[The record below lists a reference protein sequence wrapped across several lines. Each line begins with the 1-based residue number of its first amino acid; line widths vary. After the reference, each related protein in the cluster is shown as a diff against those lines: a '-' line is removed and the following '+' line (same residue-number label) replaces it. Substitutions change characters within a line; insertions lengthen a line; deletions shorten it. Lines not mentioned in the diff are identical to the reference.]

1 MGRDENG
8 KIRRRYETVRGTK
21 RQAQQRLRQLL
32 TAVDHGSTPSTERI
46 KLCDWLQRWTMERI
60 VPHRKRSTV
69 DRYERAIRRHIE
81 PTLGRLELDKISPAE
96 INSFEAQLTAEGE
109 SATSVNLVHAV
120 LSGAMRYAAS
130 LELIMRNPASLV
142 SPPTKPKKEAQAPS
156 MESVRRMLRL
166 AEELNHYLFPCIHL
180 LAYTG
185 MRRGEAVAL
194 TWNNVDL
201 EAGHLNVVASVGR
214 VGRQGLVVDV
224 PKSKSGQRKIDLDA
238 RTVEILRDHRRRQIE
253 FRAALGDESW
263 GGDKVFTNH
272 KGDWVNP
279 NMVTRVIG
287 DFARRS
293 GADGITARSLRRFRA
308 SVALQTGKNI
318 VVVSKRLGHSNV
330 SITADIYAH
339 ALPGWQKETANAFAA
354 AMAAGEPSGN

>member
-1 MGRDENG
+1 MGRGENG
-8 KIRRRYETVRGTK
+8 KIRKRYETVRGTK

-46 KLCDWLQRWTMERI
+46 KLCDWLQRWMMERI
-60 VPHRKRSTV
+60 VPHRKLSTV

-81 PTLGRLELDKISPAE
+81 PTLGTLELDKISPAQ
-96 INSFEAQLTAEGE
+96 INAFEAGLTANGE

-142 SPPTKPKKEAQAPS
+142 SPPAKPKKEAQAPS

-238 RTVEILRDHRRRQIE
+238 RTVEILRAHREHQRQ
-253 FRAALGDESW
+253 FRDALEDDFW
-263 GGDKVFTNH
+263 GGDKVFTNQQ
-272 KGDWVNP
+272 GDWVNP

-287 DFARRS
+287 DLTRRS
-293 GADGITARSLRRFRA
+293 GADAITARSLRHFHA
-308 SVALQTGKNI
+308 SVALQTGQNI
-318 VVVSKRLGHSNV
+318 VVISKRLGHSNV
-330 SITADIYAH
+330 SITSDIYAH
-339 ALPGWQKETANAFAA
+339 ELPGWQKEAANAFAA
-354 AMAAGEPSGN
+354 AMAAGESSGN

>member
-166 AEELNHYLFPCIHL
+166 AEELNHYLFPCLHL
-180 LAYTG
+180 VAYTG
-185 MRRGEAVAL
+185 MRRGEVVAL

-253 FRAALGDESW
+253 FRAVEY
-263 GGDKVFTNH
+263 
-272 KGDWVNP
+272 
-279 NMVTRVIG
+279 RE
-287 DFARRS
+287 
-293 GADGITARSLRRFRA
+293 
-308 SVALQTGKNI
+308 
-318 VVVSKRLGHSNV
+318 VV
-330 SITADIYAH
+330 
-339 ALPGWQKETANAFAA
+339 
-354 AMAAGEPSGN
+354 